1 LTRRS
6 GSADRTG
13 ATLLA
18 TVVLLLGVVALASRA
33 PLGGSVATPGIGAL
47 GRAPRITR
55 SPLGVMLVSGGA
67 VVALFGLFVYQRLQM
82 RLRRKENPLEGKP
95 YRTRW
100 NAQIA
105 LIFLPIAVG
114 ALIILAGVFGSHPK
128 ANLILHHVGF
138 GTVREVP
145 GQSRH
150 ASPSSTFDLPGWV
163 PVVLLGVL
171 IVAAGLLLLRP
182 SKRWTPGY
190 SARKSAAPAVRAA
203 VEESLVHLRTD
214 PDPRRAVVA
223 TYRRMEQTLAAAGLP
238 RAPAEAP
245 REYLTRALGS
255 LELSAGPPSTLT
267 TLFERAKFSLLA
279 VDLPLRD
286 QAIGALLAMQ
296 DELEGVA

>member
-1 LTRRS
+1 LTKRS
-6 GSADRTG
+6 GSVDRTG

-33 PLGGSVATPGIGAL
+33 PLGGSLATLGIGAL
-47 GRAPRITR
+47 GRTPRITR
-55 SPLGVMLVSGGA
+55 SPLGVLLVSGGA

-82 RLRRKENPLEGKP
+82 RLRRKEDPLESKP

-100 NAQIA
+100 NAQVA

-114 ALIILAGVFGSHPK
+114 VLIILAGVFGSHPH
-128 ANLILHHVGF
+128 ANLILRHVGF
-138 GTVREVP
+138 GTATEVP
-145 GQSRH
+145 GQTRH
-150 ASPSSTFDLPGWV
+150 ASPSSTFHLPGWV
-163 PVVLLGVL
+163 PVVLLGLL
-171 IVAAGLLLLRP
+171 IIAAGLLLVRP
-182 SKRWTPGY
+182 SKRWTPGCR
-190 SARKSAAPAVRAA
+190 ARKSAAPAVRAA
-203 VEESLVHLRTD
+203 VEESLAELRTD

-255 LELSAGPPSTLT
+255 LELSAGPPSKLT

-279 VDLPLRD
+279 VDVPLRD
-286 QAIGALLAMQ
+286 DAIGALLAMQ
-296 DELEGVA
+296 HELEGLA

>member
-1 LTRRS
+1 MTRRS

-33 PLGGSVATPGIGAL
+33 PLGGSVATLGIGAL

-138 GTVREVP
+138 GTVRD
-145 GQSRH
+145 SRPD
-150 ASPSSTFDLPGWV
+150 AAIPPPRSICRMGA
-163 PVVLLGVL
+163 VVLLGLL
-171 IVAAGLLLLRP
+171 ITPPRCFCSAFQTVDARP
-182 SKRWTPGY
+182 
-190 SARKSAAPAVRAA
+190 
-203 VEESLVHLRTD
+203 
-214 PDPRRAVVA
+214 
-223 TYRRMEQTLAAAGLP
+223 
-238 RAPAEAP
+238 
-245 REYLTRALGS
+245 
-255 LELSAGPPSTLT
+255 
-267 TLFERAKFSLLA
+267 
-279 VDLPLRD
+279 
-286 QAIGALLAMQ
+286 
-296 DELEGVA
+296 